1 MKTAEKISERLRFKD
16 DFEKIEFLADSIQ
29 LDILHELADNTDIR
43 KTDIA
48 KKMRVSNSFISQLF
62 SGDKHLSL
70 NHLATLIYHYDLDFK
85 FELRPKDKGKIVRFS
100 DYINESKDAFC
111 KNAESGTKYYASK
124 YKEEETRKISSV

>member
-29 LDILHELADNTDIR
+29 LDILHQLTDNTNIR

-62 SGDKHLSL
+62 SGDKRLSL
-70 NHLATLIYHYDLDFK
+70 NHLVTLIYHYDLDFK
-85 FELRPKDKGKIVRFS
+85 FELKPNDKGKIIRFS
-100 DYINESKDAFC
+100 DYLNKSKDTNCIF
-111 KNAESGTKYYASK
+111 GDDVTKYHANK
-124 YKEEETRKISSV
+124 YKEEENRKTCSV